1 MSRYSF
7 ILAVHLG
14 YLALPIVLFVAALVL
29 TARKSVLLVVGEKM
43 LRSSGLSAARNR
55 SLMSIPCMLLAWE
68 LQLLLVTSVAEVIV
82 VISLRTL

>member
-29 TARKSVLLVVGEKM
+29 TARKSVLLVVREKM
-43 LRSSGLSAARNR
+43 ISSGLSAARNR

>member
-29 TARKSVLLVVGEKM
+29 TARKSVLLVVREKM
-43 LRSSGLSAARNR
+43 ISSGLSAARNR

-68 LQLLLVTSVAEVIV
+68 LQLLLVTSAAEVIV